1 MTWPLLTLISVF
13 TVSIATLLERI
24 LMKEDH
30 SNPVSY
36 AIVFQIILGTI
47 ALIIAI
53 ALGKFSVPNSNDNL
67 IHLSISAGLWAG
79 MTVFNFYAIKLLTA
93 GEVTI
98 IGTTSTIFAMT
109 LGLLILN
116 ETLTSNML
124 LGTLL
129 IAISIWLLYN
139 QQSKFTSSKGIIF
152 ALISA
157 ACSGIAVVNDA
168 ILLQTFDAYTY
179 TVVMSFLPAVV
190 LILLFPRKST
200 QVKPL
205 MQTHTLKVMCV
216 FCLFYAIQAITYYL
230 AYEFGAPI
238 SKLSPITKSSIILT
252 VILAA
257 IFLNERD
264 QFHKKIISAMLV
276 TIGVLLIG

>member
-53 ALGKFSVPNSNDNL
+53 ALGKFSVPNSSDNL

-139 QQSKFTSSKGIIF
+139 QQSKFTSSRGIIF